1 MKEIQVWSSSE
12 KFHGLRSK
20 VEKYP
25 LLPVCQEKCQR
36 HQASCRGG
44 SRRRVAREAGTTWV
58 LPGSRISWGMGTW
71 RRENCVSSGE
81 GLCGCKCYTRA
92 HTHTTY
98 RTVSALE
105 SEAETERSRQRRWVE
120 PAPQWEGVPASS
132 WGSSLGCGGQCAQGP
147 SGEVEVRVC
156 GVNT

>member
-1 MKEIQVWSSSE
+1 MKEIQVWPYSE

-25 LLPVCQEKCQR
+25 LLPVCHEKFQR
-36 HQASCRGG
+36 RQASCRGG

-71 RRENCVSSGE
+71 RREKCVSSGE

-92 HTHTTY
+92 HTHTPLTGQCLCWN
-98 RTVSALE
+98 R
-105 SEAETERSRQRRWVE
+105 RQKQRGPGR
-120 PAPQWEGVPASS
+120 GT
-132 WGSSLGCGGQCAQGP
+132 GSSQHHSGRESPRPPGAPPWAVGGSVLRGLLERWR
-147 SGEVEVRVC
+147 SGFAE
-156 GVNT
+156 